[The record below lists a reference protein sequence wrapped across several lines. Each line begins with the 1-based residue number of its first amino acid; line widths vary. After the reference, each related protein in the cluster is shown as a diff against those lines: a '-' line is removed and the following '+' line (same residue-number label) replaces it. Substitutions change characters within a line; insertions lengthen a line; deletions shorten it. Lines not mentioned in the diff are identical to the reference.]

1 MIKERLAKL
10 IDLKSIITMAMTA
23 AFITLVMRGEVPAQF
38 MTMYTMVLTY
48 YFTRK
53 VKETTNGNVTE
64 GTD

>member
-1 MIKERLAKL
+1 MKKRIAKL

-38 MTMYTMVLTY
+38 MTTYTMVLMY

-53 VKETTNGNVTE
+53 DKETTNGNVTE
-64 GTD
+64 GAD